1 MIDRK
6 IAPELNKFKEV
17 PFLKPKVFKLSSTSN
32 LYWMG
37 SVPNSTSRIEFYFDA
52 GSIRGK
58 TSLASFTSALL
69 FSGTKESTSVD
80 IQKKLDSYGAYKDVS
95 LSSEECVV
103 TIYALNSMIISAALE
118 VCKSIEENIFP
129 SSELEELRSQKK
141 QNLNI
146 SLEKVGVLCK
156 RKFNQEIFAGTNY
169 SDVTVQSDIERVSRD
184 ELIEFHK
191 SHFLNGLK
199 MITVVGDID
208 EGEIGQIIDKTKAW
222 SIKKVP
228 SYNKEFKSN
237 PGLFNIQ
244 KDTALQS
251 AIRVGKIMFN
261 KSHPDFMDFF
271 ILNTV
276 LGDYFGS
283 RLMTNLREDKGFTY
297 GVGSLVSELH
307 ASGIFIIG
315 TEVGKEHKQSALDE
329 IRAEITKISSQL
341 IPEDELILVK
351 NYLLGQLLKSA
362 DGPYAMTDLYIGL
375 LKKGLGFEFY
385 NSFIERIYAINS
397 NELLKSAQKH
407 LRWDEMT
414 VITAG

>member
-1 MIDRK
+1 
-6 IAPELNKFKEV
+6 
-17 PFLKPKVFKLSSTSN
+17 
-32 LYWMG
+32 MG

-129 SSELEELRSQKK
+129 SSELEELRSQK

-244 KDTALQS
+244 KDAALQS

-315 TEVGKEHKQSALDE
+315 TEVGKEHKQSALM
-329 IRAEITKISSQL
+329 K
-341 IPEDELILVK
+341 
-351 NYLLGQLLKSA
+351 
-362 DGPYAMTDLYIGL
+362 
-375 LKKGLGFEFY
+375 
-385 NSFIERIYAINS
+385 
-397 NELLKSAQKH
+397 
-407 LRWDEMT
+407 
-414 VITAG
+414 

>member
-1 MIDRK
+1 
-6 IAPELNKFKEV
+6 
-17 PFLKPKVFKLSSTSN
+17 
-32 LYWMG
+32 MG

-191 SHFLNGLK
+191 SHF
-199 MITVVGDID
+199 
-208 EGEIGQIIDKTKAW
+208 
-222 SIKKVP
+222 
-228 SYNKEFKSN
+228 
-237 PGLFNIQ
+237 
-244 KDTALQS
+244 
-251 AIRVGKIMFN
+251 
-261 KSHPDFMDFF
+261 
-271 ILNTV
+271 
-276 LGDYFGS
+276 
-283 RLMTNLREDKGFTY
+283 
-297 GVGSLVSELH
+297 
-307 ASGIFIIG
+307 
-315 TEVGKEHKQSALDE
+315 
-329 IRAEITKISSQL
+329 
-341 IPEDELILVK
+341 
-351 NYLLGQLLKSA
+351 
-362 DGPYAMTDLYIGL
+362 
-375 LKKGLGFEFY
+375 
-385 NSFIERIYAINS
+385 
-397 NELLKSAQKH
+397 
-407 LRWDEMT
+407 
-414 VITAG
+414 

>member
-1 MIDRK
+1 MI
-6 IAPELNKFKEV
+6 
-17 PFLKPKVFKLSSTSN
+17 KLR
-32 LYWMG
+32 L
-37 SVPNSTSRIEFYFDA
+37 
-52 GSIRGK
+52 
-58 TSLASFTSALL
+58 
-69 FSGTKESTSVD
+69 
-80 IQKKLDSYGAYKDVS
+80 
-95 LSSEECVV
+95 
-103 TIYALNSMIISAALE
+103 
-118 VCKSIEENIFP
+118 
-129 SSELEELRSQKK
+129 
-141 QNLNI
+141 
-146 SLEKVGVLCK
+146 
-156 RKFNQEIFAGTNY
+156 
-169 SDVTVQSDIERVSRD
+169 
-184 ELIEFHK
+184 
-191 SHFLNGLK
+191 
-199 MITVVGDID
+199 
-208 EGEIGQIIDKTKAW
+208 GQL
-222 SIKKVP
+222 KVP

-244 KDTALQS
+244 KDAALQS

-375 LKKGLGFEFY
+375 LKKGIGL
-385 NSFIERIYAINS
+385 
-397 NELLKSAQKH
+397 
-407 LRWDEMT
+407 
-414 VITAG
+414 